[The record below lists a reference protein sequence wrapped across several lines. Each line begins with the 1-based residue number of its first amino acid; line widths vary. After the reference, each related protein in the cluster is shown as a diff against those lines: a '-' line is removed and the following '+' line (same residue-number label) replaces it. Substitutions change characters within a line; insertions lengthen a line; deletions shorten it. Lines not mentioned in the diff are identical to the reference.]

1 MFTPLD
7 ILYIVLAFC
16 ALWFTAAMF
25 WFFYQ
30 LATVLKNVNDTISDA
45 RDKMNKIEQV
55 LNMICEKFEKASSF
69 VGIGANTAAK
79 AVEYAME
86 KKREYDEKKASRP
99 PVEPVIRRPGAKKP
113 TTKR

>member
-45 RDKMNKIEQV
+45 RDKMNKIEEV
-55 LNMICEKFEKASSF
+55 LNLICEKFEKATSL
-69 VGIGANTAAK
+69 VGLGANTAAR

-99 PVEPVIRRPGAKKP
+99 QPEPIIRRPGSKKSSS
-113 TTKR
+113 KR